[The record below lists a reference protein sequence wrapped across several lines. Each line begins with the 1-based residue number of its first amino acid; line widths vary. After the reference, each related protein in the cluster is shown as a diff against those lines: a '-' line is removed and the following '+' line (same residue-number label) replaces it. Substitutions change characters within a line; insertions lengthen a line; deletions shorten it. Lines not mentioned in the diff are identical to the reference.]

1 MTDYSNVYITGAGP
15 QCFWALGFRA
25 FRVWGFMLSGLG
37 LQVLVFGALG
47 LRGYF

>member
-37 LQVLVFGALG
+37 GLALG